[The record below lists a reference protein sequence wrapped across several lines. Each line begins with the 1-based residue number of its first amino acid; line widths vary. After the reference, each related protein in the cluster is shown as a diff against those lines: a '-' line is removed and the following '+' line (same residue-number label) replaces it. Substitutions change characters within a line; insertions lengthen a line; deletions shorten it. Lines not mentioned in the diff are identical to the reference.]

1 MKKHLHR
8 LRRHKHIV
16 IPGII
21 LIPVVLFVGWLFMK
35 DQQYSKSIYPN
46 VKVNNVNV
54 EGKTK
59 EQVVKLFKPDTD
71 KLRAVNFYFTYKDQT
86 VATISAQQINLK
98 TNIDDIAL
106 QSFLIGRSPHFP
118 TKVKER
124 FLTLTG
130 LGTYTFTTSMQY
142 DEKPFEEFIKL
153 MADSYNKP
161 AKNALFTFEEGKVSA
176 FEADEKGLA
185 INTKQFKA
193 DVEKALKEVET
204 KPINKTIAL
213 KDTVVNPEITLAKAN
228 KFGIEE
234 MIGEGVSNYSGS
246 SEDRAYNVVVGA
258 AKFNGVL
265 IPPNEEFSFNKIV
278 GDISSNTGFRPA
290 LVIKEGKT
298 VLGDGGGICQVSTT
312 AFRAAMNTG
321 LPILERHAHAYRVHY
336 YENDAKPGF
345 DATIYTPT
353 VDFKF
358 LNDTPAY
365 ILVQTEVE
373 KDKNLVHFRFYGK
386 RDNRKVELSDATV
399 WDVQPAP
406 PDKMQDD
413 PGLPN
418 GTIKQVEYAAPGAK
432 SKITYKV
439 VKDGKISFQKDFI
452 SVYRPWQAVFLVGK
466 GS

>member
-16 IPGII
+16 IPGLV
-21 LIPVVLFVGWLFMK
+21 LIPVVLLVGWFVMK
-35 DQQYSKSIYPN
+35 DSQYRSTIYPN
-46 VKVNNVNV
+46 VIVNNKGV

-59 EQVVKLFKPDTD
+59 DEVIKIFKPDTD
-71 KLRAVNFYFTYKDQT
+71 KLRAVHFYFTYKDQT
-86 VATISAQQINLK
+86 VATISAEQIKLG
-98 TNIDDIAL
+98 TNINDIAL
-106 QSFLIGRSPHFP
+106 QAYLIGRSPHLP
-118 TKVKER
+118 TKIKER
-124 FLTLTG
+124 VGTLTG
-130 LGTYTFTTSMQY
+130 ISHYSFTTKMQY
-142 DEKPFEEFIKL
+142 DPKPFDEFIKL

-161 AKNALFTFEEGKVSA
+161 AKNALFTFEDGKVSA

-185 INTKQFKA
+185 INTAQFKK

-204 KPINKTIAL
+204 KPVNKTIAL
-213 KDTVVNPEITLAKAN
+213 MDTVVNPDITLAKAN

-234 MIGEGVSNYSGS
+234 LIGEGVSNYSGS
-246 SEDRAYNVVVGA
+246 SEDRTYNVIVGTS
-258 AKFNGVL
+258 KFNGVL
-265 IPPNEEFSFNKIV
+265 IPPGDVFSFDKIV

-312 AFRAAMNTG
+312 AFRAALNTG

-353 VDFKF
+353 VDLKFK
-358 LNDTPAY
+358 NDTAAY
-365 ILVQTEVE
+365 ILIQTEVE
-373 KDKNLVHFRFYGK
+373 RDKNLVHFRFYGK
-386 RDNRKVELSDATV
+386 KDNRKVELSDATV

-418 GTIKQVEYAAPGAK
+418 GTVKQVEYAAPGAK
-432 SKITYKV
+432 SKISYKV
-439 VKDGKISFQKDFI
+439 TKDNKITFQTEFI
-452 SVYRPWQAVFLVGK
+452 SVYRPWQAVYLVGK
-466 GS
+466 GP

>member
-8 LRRHKHIV
+8 LSRHKHFI

-21 LIPVVLFVGWLFMK
+21 LIPVILIVGWLFLK
-35 DQQYSKSIYPN
+35 DQQYRTTVYPN
-46 VKVNNVNV
+46 VNVNNQKV

-59 EQVVKLFKPDTD
+59 EQVAKVFKPDTD
-71 KLRAVNFYFTYKDQT
+71 KLRKVTFYFTYKDQT

-106 QSFLIGRSPHFP
+106 QSYLIGRSSHLP

-124 FLTLTG
+124 LVTLTG
-130 LGTYTFTTSMQY
+130 LGSYTFTTKMQY
-142 DEKPFEEFIKL
+142 DAKPFDEFIKL

-185 INTKQFKA
+185 INTKQFKS
-193 DVEKALKEVET
+193 DLERALKEVES

-213 KDTVVNPEITLAKAN
+213 KDSVVNPEITLAKAN

-234 MIGEGVSNYSGS
+234 LIGEGVSNYSGS

-258 AKFNGVL
+258 SKFNGVL

-298 VLGDGGGICQVSTT
+298 VLGDGGGICQVSST
-312 AFRAAMNTG
+312 AFRAALNSG
-321 LPILERHAHAYRVHY
+321 LPITERHAHAYRVHY

-358 LNDTPAY
+358 KNDTPAF
-365 ILVQTEVE
+365 ILVQTEIE
-373 KDKNLVHFRFYGK
+373 KDKNLLHFRFYGK
-386 RDNRKVELSDATV
+386 KDNRSVELSDAEV

-418 GTIKQVEYAAPGAK
+418 GTVKQVEYAAPGAK
-432 SKITYKV
+432 SMIKYKV
-439 VKDGKISFQKDFI
+439 TKDGKITTQTEFI
-452 SVYRPWQAVFLVGK
+452 SVYRPWQAVYLVGK
-466 GS
+466 GG